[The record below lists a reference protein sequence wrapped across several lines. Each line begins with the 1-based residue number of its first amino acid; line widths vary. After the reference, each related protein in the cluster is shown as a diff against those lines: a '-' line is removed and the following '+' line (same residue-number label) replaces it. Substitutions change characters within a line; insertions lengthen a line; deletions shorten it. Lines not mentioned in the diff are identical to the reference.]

1 MKARCLRA
9 VQFLVAAGV
18 LAGAASVKAQGPGP
32 LSPGNY
38 VQDPLQLM
46 LDCRA
51 VQDKGTGFTATFTKH
66 ERIKGELHESETM
79 LMKCRYSPF
88 SVYFKWQKGSKG
100 GREVIYFE
108 GKNENKVVGH
118 QPPLPFNI
126 KLVPNSSDALKESIR
141 PITMAGFRSML
152 DAMIKVTTEA
162 KQAGHLK
169 IFCTEDVY
177 NGRPA
182 YCILRVLP
190 KKQNYPYNL
199 LYVHMDKELMAPVHI
214 AAYDWDD
221 NLVSS
226 YVFSDVKLNPP
237 LADKDFDVDSSSY
250 GFAKDLLKGLFGG
263 KQK

>member
-9 VQFLVAAGV
+9 VQFLVVAGV

-66 ERIKGELHESETM
+66 ERIKGELHEPETM
-79 LMKCRYSPF
+79 LMKCRYSPLG
-88 SVYFKWQKGSKG
+88 VYFKWQKGPKS
-100 GREVIYFE
+100 GREAIYCE

-118 QPPLPFNI
+118 QFPLPFNV
-126 KLVPNSSDALKESIR
+126 KLVPNSADALKESIR
-141 PITMAGFRSML
+141 PITMAGFRNML
-152 DAMIKVTTEA
+152 DAMIKVTTAA
-162 KQAGHLK
+162 KQAGDLK

-182 YCILRVLP
+182 YCILRILP
-190 KKQNYPYNL
+190 RKPNYPYNL
-199 LYVHMDKELMAPVHI
+199 LYVHVDKDLMAPVHI

-226 YVFSDVKLNPP
+226 YVFSDVKLNTP
-237 LADKDFDVDSSSY
+237 LTDKDFDINSSIY
-250 GFAKDLLKGLFGG
+250 GFAKGLFGG
-263 KQK
+263 